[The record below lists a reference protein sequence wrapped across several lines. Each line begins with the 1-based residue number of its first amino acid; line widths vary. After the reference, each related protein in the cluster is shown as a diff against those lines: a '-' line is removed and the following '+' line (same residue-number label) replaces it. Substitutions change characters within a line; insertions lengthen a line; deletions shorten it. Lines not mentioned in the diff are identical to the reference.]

1 MQGDDK
7 LRTASAMRK
16 PMLIVHV
23 ITRFIRGGADEN
35 TLITCNGQ
43 ARLGH
48 RVHLIHGCEFHPD
61 MIARLHPDVTHTEV
75 RSLQRELSPLA
86 DARCF
91 GALHEMF
98 RRLKPDLV
106 HTHES
111 KAGVLGR
118 LAARLAGV
126 PMVVHGVH
134 ILAHL
139 NAGRLKSAIYRAA
152 DWLAAHATDLF
163 IDVSDGMRAACLEAG
178 FGRPERHVVIESGM
192 DLERFAPRA
201 LRDSRARQLAD
212 VGVRRRDPLVLLVA
226 GALEPRKRVR
236 ELVEVFADVARRES
250 RAILLIA
257 GDGPERGAIEARL
270 AALGLEERVRLIG
283 FRNDLPDWIGAAD
296 VCVHCAEREGLPRV
310 LVQYVSQAKPVVVTE
325 LVGAERLVRDGVTGV
340 VARADLSDLGASIL
354 SVLSDVALRDR
365 MSAAALEIDV
375 SAWSETRMIEAMNA
389 AYERVASLRRHA

>member
-1 MQGDDK
+1 MQGEDTF
-7 LRTASAMRK
+7 RTGGPMRK

-48 RVHLIHGCEFHPD
+48 RIHLIHGGEFHPE

-75 RSLQRELSPLA
+75 KSLQRELSPVT

-91 GALHEMF
+91 AALYEMF

-139 NAGRLKSAIYRAA
+139 NAGRLKSAVYRAA

-201 LRDSRARQLAD
+201 LRDGRGRQLAD
-212 VGVRRRDPLVLLVA
+212 AGVPRRDPLVLLVA
-226 GALEPRKRVR
+226 GALEQRKRVR
-236 ELVEVFADVARRES
+236 QLVDVFAEVARREP
-250 RAILLIA
+250 RAVLLIA
-257 GDGPERGAIEARL
+257 GDGPERGAIEARV
-270 AALGLEERVRLIG
+270 AALGLEQRVRMIG

-296 VCVHCAEREGLPRV
+296 LCVHCAEREGLPRV
-310 LVQYVSQAKPVVVTE
+310 LVQYVSQAKPVVVTD
-325 LVGAERLVRDGVTGV
+325 LVGVDRLVRHGETGM
-340 VARADLSDLGASIL
+340 VARADLSDLSACL
-354 SVLSDVALRDR
+354 LAMLADAPLRER
-365 MSAAALEIDV
+365 MAAAAQKIDLT
-375 SAWSETRMIEAMNA
+375 AWSETRMIAAMTE
-389 AYERVASLRRHA
+389 AYERVALLRRRA